1 MYTYN
6 VKIPVIFSNSLD
18 RSMREVID
26 LLSSDTSADQSSF
39 DYDSHSIENPANLSY
54 FSNKQDSLMSVGS
67 VEAYTYDFER
77 LFSIKGK
84 SFSISAD
91 FL

>member
-1 MYTYN
+1 
-6 VKIPVIFSNSLD
+6 
-18 RSMREVID
+18 MREVID

-39 DYDSHSIENPANLSY
+39 DYDGHSIENPASLSY

-77 LFSIKGK
+77 LFSIKGT
-84 SFSISAD
+84 SFSIIAD